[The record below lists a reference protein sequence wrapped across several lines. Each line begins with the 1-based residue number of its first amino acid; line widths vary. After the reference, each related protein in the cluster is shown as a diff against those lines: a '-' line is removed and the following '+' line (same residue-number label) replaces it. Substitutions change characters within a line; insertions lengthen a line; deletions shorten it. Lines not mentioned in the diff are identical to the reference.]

1 MTSNGWAFSIVDSVI
16 IPHAH
21 RIQTLSCM
29 IHGNREVVKFLK
41 IAEGLFSILESVE
54 ICFVNTWERPISS
67 FPVAD
72 CLDFTALRT
81 SPCLR
86 HATFHLLNGLHPI
99 DLHLPWSQISTLN
112 LGTIAM
118 PVDTFIRILHA
129 STWQLEDGTFYVRFT
144 KPLPPHLVLSRN
156 CITMHALRMLHLR
169 LLFPSRDHRIF
180 SLLRLPALQRLRV
193 EMYDQFQDWDVALYT
208 QLLAASTKTLRDLRL
223 EDYSPTASKI
233 DGFKIRRRHRETTY
247 EILTEFFRVIANIE
261 SLHLPMGLDI
271 DAATANEIATY
282 KLLPKLSMLD
292 FSTVHGW
299 PIVAMARRR
308 HALWLAASLVEHPE
322 FVTGSSAIGYYP
334 GPPPKNILMQIP
346 SSWSE
351 QDERVLVEEA
361 QALGAM
367 GTTCTIKST
376 EQLPLP
382 IHNPR
387 EIMRL
392 RLLAWVD
399 GVPSKDLI

>member
-16 IPHAH
+16 LPYAH

-29 IHGNREVVKFLK
+29 IHGNREVLKFLK
-41 IAEGLFSILESVE
+41 IAEGRLNILESIE
-54 ICFVNTWERPISS
+54 ICFVNTWERPVSS
-67 FPVAD
+67 FPLAN

-81 SPCLR
+81 LPCLR
-86 HATFHLLNGLHPI
+86 HAIFHLLNGLHPI
-99 DLHLPWSQISTLN
+99 DLHLPWRQMSTLN

-118 PVDTFIRILHA
+118 PVDVFMKILHA
-129 STWQLEDGTFYVRFT
+129 STWQLEDGTFYVKFT
-144 KPLPPHLVLSRN
+144 KPLPPHLILSRH
-156 CITMHALRMLHLR
+156 CVIMHALRALHLR
-169 LLFPSRDHRIF
+169 LLFPSRDHRVF

-223 EDYSPTASKI
+223 EDYTPTTSKI
-233 DGFKIRRRHRETTY
+233 DGFKIRRRHRETPY
-247 EILTEFFRVIANIE
+247 EVLTEFFRVIANIE
-261 SLHLPMGLDI
+261 SLHLPLGLDI

-282 KLLPKLSMLD
+282 RLLPKLSSLD

-299 PIVAMARRR
+299 PILAMARRR
-308 HALWLAASLVEHPE
+308 HAFCLAASLAEHPE
-322 FVTGSSAIGYYP
+322 FVTGSSATGYYP
-334 GPPPKNILMQIP
+334 GSPPTYISMQIP

-351 QDERVLVEEA
+351 QDERALVDEA

-367 GTTCTIKST
+367 GTTCTIKRT